1 MNKKIFLDCTHTY
14 NSGLNTGIQRVVK
27 NIVKN
32 AQAVSRD
39 LGVEIIPVVYYK
51 KKSI

>member
-1 MNKKIFLDCTHTY
+1 MSRKIFLDCTNTY

-32 AQAVSRD
+32 IQTISSD
-39 LGVEIIPVVYYK
+39 LNIDIVPIVYYK
-51 KKSI
+51 KV